1 MPTRATLLPTDAKEE
16 RFDDRAVDTHAGR
29 ARAPFERRHGRD
41 ALLGAG
47 EGEDR
52 EDKVVVCVRDRRD
65 GAYFEILAEPYLALD
80 VFYHPFAY
88 RDRSTVVYH
97 DSRLAA

>member
-1 MPTRATLLPTDAKEE
+1 MTELSTHTQAELAHRSSGGMDVTLFWAP
-16 RFDDRAVDTHAGR
+16 
-29 ARAPFERRHGRD
+29 AR
-41 ALLGAG
+41 
-47 EGEDR
+47 GEDR